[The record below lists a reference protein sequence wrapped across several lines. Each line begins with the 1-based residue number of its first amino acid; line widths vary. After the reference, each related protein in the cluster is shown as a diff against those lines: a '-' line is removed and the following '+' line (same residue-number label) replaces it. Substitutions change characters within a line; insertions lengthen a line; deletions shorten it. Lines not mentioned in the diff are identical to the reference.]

1 MQHGFSICIRYASI
15 KFSQSF
21 PNLDIGTYLHEDM
34 EMDIGRIA
42 RQCIHLDIILCEEF
56 T

>member
-1 MQHGFSICIRYASI
+1 MASQFALDMLQLR
-15 KFSQSF
+15 FSQSF
-21 PNLDIGTYLHEDM
+21 LNLDIGTYLHEDI
-34 EMDIGRIA
+34 EMDIGRIV